1 MRSLLC
7 VRIIVRLESR
17 ALADTSLLASERSE
31 AKKRRENPDDAALLR
46 DAVPTDLGLDGTAS
60 CALVNSNSG
69 GTGPSTIGGAS
80 SPKNRATFSIQAGA
94 ILLLVVRS

>member
-46 DAVPTDLGLDGTAS
+46 EASELVPTDLGLDGMAS
-60 CALVNSNSG
+60 CALVNS
-69 GTGPSTIGGAS
+69 TGPSPIAS
-80 SPKNRATFSIQAGA
+80 SPKNRATDLNQAGA
-94 ILLLVVRS
+94 ILLLLVRS